1 MEMSSAP
8 VAYVGIERLSDSAYT
23 FSEVLAAGSHATFM
37 SALNA
42 ADTYKIVPQRQG
54 CCGGRDQAQQITPA
68 IELLLR
74 SIVDAANSKRYKL
87 RQLVFGCPYMRYRQY
102 LGRSWDA
109 AFRCA
114 RQSLS
119 WTFHVGALL
128 ILLLS
133 VFLALTAAL
142 GWVLDS
148 CMPGQRGAH
157 ISKEGGSHVLT
168 EETEWFSALFA
179 QHPSLCTSS
188 IDAEVIAGVK
198 NLAHKLKQ
206 QGPVIF
212 HWRTCREK
220 RLVWAP
226 SGEKELHEV
235 DVEYFV
241 LHSCGG
247 GEECGFGGIQHE
259 NDLEEGVD
267 DVIPSRISAEH
278 NNGGGGGGVRASDV
292 HFN

>member
-1 MEMSSAP
+1 MALLFG
-8 VAYVGIERLSDSAYT
+8 VERLADSAYT
-23 FSEVLAAGSHATFM
+23 FSEVLEAGSHASFM

-42 ADTYKIVPQRQG
+42 ADTYKIIPRRKR
-54 CCGGRDQAQQITPA
+54 CCLFDTPHNA
-68 IELLLR
+68 RLSPATELSLR
-74 SIVDAANSKRYKL
+74 FIVDEANKKRYKL
-87 RQLVFGCPYMRYRQY
+87 RQLVFGCPFMLYRQY

-109 AFRCA
+109 SFRCA

-133 VFLALTAAL
+133 VLLALTAVL

-157 ISKEGGSHVLT
+157 TSKEGGSHVLT
-168 EETEWFSALFA
+168 EETEWFRNLFA
-179 QHPSLCTSS
+179 QHPNLCTSS

-198 NLAHKLKQ
+198 NLAQTLKQ
-206 QGPVIF
+206 QRLTF
-212 HWRTCREK
+212 HLRTCREK
-220 RLVWAP
+220 RLVWAA
-226 SGEKELHEV
+226 SGEQELQEV

-241 LHSCGG
+241 LHSCGD
-247 GEECGFGGIQHE
+247 GECNFGGFSQHE
-259 NDLEEGVD
+259 HDLEEEAG
-267 DVIPSRISAEH
+267 DVIPTRIGAEH
-278 NNGGGGGGVRASDV
+278 GIGGGGGVRANDV